1 MYKEKGLNLLL
12 SWSFLLQVL
21 KSQLLNILEFWE
33 PKSVL
38 LGVLTA
44 QKSALLIKP
53 VYQHTSAC
61 NLTI

>member
-38 LGVLTA
+38 LGVLTE

-61 NLTI
+61 NLRI